1 MMGKTHLGFGTTKNK
16 CHIIQDN
23 DLCKFRAK
31 YGHLSKC
38 MALEVSVRLGCV
50 ARKVCE
56 AAHMCVRP
64 YRVCGGRTQECAA
77 VHSSCESI

>member
-16 CHIIQDN
+16 CHMIQDN

-31 YGHLSKC
+31 YGHLSEC
-38 MALEVSVRLGCV
+38 MALEVIVRLGCV

-56 AAHMCVRP
+56 AAHMYVRP
-64 YRVCGGRTQECAA
+64 YIGVCGRTLLL
-77 VHSSCESI
+77 